1 MQSTGSISR
10 GKMAPKHNTREC
22 YPTLERTPTH
32 IDRARMTKNVTLV
45 SRELSDV
52 YAETFGDAL
61 KSYNAKQ
68 AEKGH
73 PERQIGDYLAHVAKD
88 KKLHPA
94 YEFVVQLGNEDAHP
108 DPDTCAAVY
117 RDWLDAL
124 RMSNFGEH
132 FAIAQAIV
140 HMDESTP
147 HMHLE
152 VVPVAESKRG
162 LAVQNSMNRAIKQSG
177 CKDYKDMLGRW
188 DAVLTACMKA
198 HGLERVAGD
207 KERQMGGVDIHTYKR
222 TMAALAETR
231 GEVEKAR
238 VELGEVTKRAE
249 EKAED
254 VRQLQAVWLGAKD
267 LVADLDRQV
276 ADKTEERDGIQV
288 QIDQTR
294 QQQGREVAKLQGLRD
309 EVAEKRGLAA
319 DLKTEILVKTAEK
332 VRISDQI
339 ADFSQKAESAAQRLE
354 SVQGELGEVESIAQA
369 GLPELAKRAAS
380 AGAGE
385 RECAARSKNQELRS
399 RLAALE
405 GEGGELEGRV
415 RKLEGER
422 DELAERVRGLGSRLA
437 GLSRR
442 LDAAWRDLVDA
453 AERLRDFVFEQV
465 GGLKWVFDALGLESY
480 EGMQPLAD
488 RGYDLE
494 SESRGAWAASEELE
508 REGWHE
514 EPPRSR
520 GFSR

>member
-22 YPTLERTPTH
+22 YRSLETTPTH
-32 IDRARMTKNVTLV
+32 IDRARMAENVTLV

-52 YAETFGDAL
+52 YCETFGDAL

-68 AEKGH
+68 VERGH
-73 PERQIGDYLAHVAKD
+73 PERQIEDYLEHVAKD

-108 DPDTCAAVY
+108 DPETCAAVY
-117 RDWLDAL
+117 REWLDAL

-177 CKDYKDMLGRW
+177 CNDYKDMLGRW
-188 DAVLTACMKA
+188 DGLLTACMQA
-198 HGLERVAGD
+198 HGIERVAGD

-222 TMAALAETR
+222 TMAALSETR

-238 VELGEVTKRAE
+238 QELGEVTQRVE
-249 EKAED
+249 EKADD

-267 LVADLDRQV
+267 LVAGLDQQV
-276 ADKTEERDGIQV
+276 AEKTKERDGIQV

-294 QQQGREVAKLQGLRD
+294 EQQGHEAAKLQGLRA
-309 EVAEKRGLAA
+309 EVAEKRGLAG
-319 DLKTEILVKTAEK
+319 DLSSQILEKTAEK
-332 VRISDQI
+332 VRISAQI
-339 ADFSQKAESAAQRLE
+339 ADFSQKASAAAERLE
-354 SVQGELGEVESIAQA
+354 SVQGELEEVESIAAA
-369 GLPELAKRAAS
+369 GLSELAKRAAS

-385 RECAARSKNQELRS
+385 RERAARSKNQELRS
-399 RLAALE
+399 RLETLE
-405 GEGGELEGRV
+405 SEGDGLESRV
-415 RKLEGER
+415 RKLEGEK
-422 DELAERVRGLGSRLA
+422 RGLEDENRGLRGRLE
-437 GLSRR
+437 GLERR
-442 LDAAWRDLVDA
+442 LDDLWARLVDA
-453 AERLRDFVFEQV
+453 ADKAKDFIFEQV
-465 GGLKWVFDALGLESY
+465 GGLKWVFEELGLVAY
-480 EGMQPLAD
+480 EGMAPLDD
-488 RGYDLE
+488 RGYDLA
-494 SESRGAWAASEELE
+494 SESRDARAASEELG
-508 REGWHE
+508 RSWT
-514 EPPRSR
+514 PPAPSHGRAR
-520 GFSR
+520 

>member
-32 IDRARMTKNVTLV
+32 IDRARMAKNVTLV

-117 RDWLDAL
+117 RDWLDVL

-188 DAVLTACMKA
+188 DALLTACMKA
-198 HGLERVAGD
+198 HGIERVAGER
-207 KERQMGGVDIHTYKR
+207 ERQMGGVDIHTYKR

-238 VELGEVTKRAE
+238 QELGEVTKRAE

-254 VRQLQAVWLGAKD
+254 VRQLQALWLGAKD

-294 QQQGREVAKLQGLRD
+294 QQQGQEVSKLQGLMD

-319 DLKTEILVKTAEK
+319 DLSAQIEKKTAEK
-332 VRISDQI
+332 VEIQAQISD
-339 ADFSQKAESAAQRLE
+339 FSEKASAAAQRLE
-354 SVQGELGEVESIAQA
+354 CVQGDLAAVESIEAA
-369 GLPELAKRAAS
+369 GLVELGKLA
-380 AGAGE
+380 AGAGDGG
-385 RECAARSKNQELRS
+385 RESAARSQNKALRA

-405 GEGGELEGRV
+405 EEGDGLAGRV
-415 RKLEGER
+415 RSLEEEKRGLE
-422 DELAERVRGLGSRLA
+422 DENRGLGSRLA

-442 LDAAWRDLVDA
+442 LDDAWRDLVDA
-453 AERLRDFVFEQV
+453 AVRVKNYVFEQV
-465 GGLKWVFDALGLESY
+465 EGLKWVFDALGLTAY
-480 EGMQPLAD
+480 EGMVPLAH
-488 RGYDLE
+488 RGYDLD
-494 SESRGAWAASEELE
+494 SECRDARAASAELGRSWE
-508 REGWHE
+508 SP
-514 EPPRSR
+514 EPSHGRAR
-520 GFSR
+520 